1 MVLCSSLLLNYII
14 YYRYKNITI
23 GLLISLKKNF
33 GTGKKDSLDAATESI
48 IFSAIS
54 GTMSGLICGL
64 GIWEYLLM
72 INTIVNAPF
81 AIAEKRFVLESSPY
95 KGVLEYIS
103 KTHRKEGFGT
113 FLRGAGPRMVRS
125 GLDAMIAFT
134 TFDFMSQILKE
145 V

>member
-1 MVLCSSLLLNYII
+1 
-14 YYRYKNITI
+14 
-23 GLLISLKKNF
+23 
-33 GTGKKDSLDAATESI
+33 
-48 IFSAIS
+48 
-54 GTMSGLICGL
+54 
-64 GIWEYLLM
+64 M

-103 KTHRKEGFGT
+103 KTHRKEGFGI
-113 FLRGAGPRMVRS
+113 FLRGVGPRMVRS